1 MRMRQKTVYD
11 MNDFIVL
18 SHLPLHV
25 VGEGLVCLLQQGPVT
40 PTQGEGHRRQTEQ
53 KIDRKIKNVN
63 LWFKIKQ

>member
-1 MRMRQKTVYD
+1 MRQKTVYD

-53 KIDRKIKNVN
+53 KNRYKN
-63 LWFKIKQ
+63 